1 MAKSDLFCS
10 IKTSDASLVQ
20 LKKNPS
26 YNASSMTPVR
36 DNNFI
41 WYEYLVEVE
50 NVSTEKCS

>member
-10 IKTSDASLVQ
+10 IKTSHPSLVQ